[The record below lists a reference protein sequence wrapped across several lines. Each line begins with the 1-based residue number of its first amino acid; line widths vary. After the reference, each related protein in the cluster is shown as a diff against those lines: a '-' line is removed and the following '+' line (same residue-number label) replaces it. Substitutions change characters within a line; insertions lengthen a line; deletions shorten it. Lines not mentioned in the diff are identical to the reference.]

1 MENLAKT
8 MDKNNNA
15 LNYLKQKN
23 KKFTWKSKKVLL
35 VASKTGNFCITVFN

>member
-1 MENLAKT
+1 MLNAAISGYSGGTSFISPKIGVMENLAKT

-23 KKFTWKSKKVLL
+23 KKFT
-35 VASKTGNFCITVFN
+35 